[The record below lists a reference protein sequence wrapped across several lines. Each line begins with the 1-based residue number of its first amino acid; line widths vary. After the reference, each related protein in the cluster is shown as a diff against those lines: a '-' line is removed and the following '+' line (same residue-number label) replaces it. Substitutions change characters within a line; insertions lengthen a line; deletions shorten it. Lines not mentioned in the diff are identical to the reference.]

1 MSNALRKKTRK
12 LEPKNYEDKFTMQR
26 IARHISESDNCFW
39 QTFKSMQMSCFYVLY
54 YDIDFSK
61 QKLKNYNE
69 ILRKNNEKI
78 KNVSTI
84 RAEEERFIKNIGFDC
99 EREARNF
106 PYRAKIRMY
115 GKNPKQNQIKSV
127 NSNMNDGIECYL
139 VIAVYTLHYNYKFSG
154 ELIREWWNR
163 MLDFSKNYVEGM
175 NDDHVVKYFK
185 QECDLDIAE

>member
-1 MSNALRKKTRK
+1 MDWIYSVSYTHL
-12 LEPKNYEDKFTMQR
+12 TMQR

-99 EREARNF
+99 EKEARNF

-127 NSNMNDGIECYL
+127 ISNMNDGI
-139 VIAVYTLHYNYKFSG
+139 AVSYTHLK
-154 ELIREWWNR
+154 
-163 MLDFSKNYVEGM
+163 
-175 NDDHVVKYFK
+175 K
-185 QECDLDIAE
+185 QVLTMKA

>member
-1 MSNALRKKTRK
+1 
-12 LEPKNYEDKFTMQR
+12 
-26 IARHISESDNCFW
+26 
-39 QTFKSMQMSCFYVLY
+39 
-54 YDIDFSK
+54 
-61 QKLKNYNE
+61 
-69 ILRKNNEKI
+69 
-78 KNVSTI
+78 
-84 RAEEERFIKNIGFDC
+84 
-99 EREARNF
+99 
-106 PYRAKIRMY
+106 MY

-127 NSNMNDGIECYL
+127 ISNMNDGIGCYL